1 MATLPVAF
9 PGAGSESAGNSGGS
23 HACHNGNLH
32 SDRRS
37 LCRQIE
43 EDKLGKAPMD
53 RTQPKERASGAT
65 DGQAR
70 PELGVLNGQSAPAA
84 SDVRVV
90 LDALPQP
97 AFIVS
102 IGADEVFRFVHAN
115 GRYRS
120 LFGIGAESHLG
131 DDLRA
136 VLTTDVLVPHVTAF
150 ARASAEGESVSFDV
164 ALDNGRCTLNVDVVQ
179 MPADWSNEPCLLGV
193 VHDVSEHKRIETLL
207 AHRVRH
213 DPLTELPNR
222 VMLIEQLT
230 DAIARAGSRATPR
243 RVGLV
248 LFDLDHFKIVN
259 DSLGIPAGDELFAV
273 VAQRVERV
281 LRAGDTVARLGGD
294 ELAIV
299 CNDAHGERDAVF
311 AAERAR
317 SVLAEPIMLESG
329 EVFVTASIGV
339 ALSTGPDDTPERLL
353 RDANIAMFAAK
364 KQGRGRIEVFQE
376 SMREVAIER
385 LELEGALRRG
395 LVHDEF
401 KVHYQPVIR
410 FDCSEVIGFEALV
423 RWQHPERG
431 ILTPD
436 DFLAV
441 AEETGLIVP
450 IGAWVLREACAQAAQ
465 WADESS
471 YDIPLVVSVNVSARQ
486 LADDTLVPTVRAA
499 LSSSGLDPNL
509 LVLEITETTLMADRD
524 RAIEVLRE
532 ITELGVHIGI
542 DDFGTGQSSL
552 AYLRALPVHS
562 LKIDSSFVEN
572 LGHDPE
578 GAAIVSAVVHLGHA
592 LGLSVTAEGVETT
605 GQLEELRALGC
616 DLGQGFYFAFPQPG
630 PIVQALVR
638 HRFQWRHRESV
649 S

>member
-1 MATLPVAF
+1 
-9 PGAGSESAGNSGGS
+9 
-23 HACHNGNLH
+23 
-32 SDRRS
+32 
-37 LCRQIE
+37 
-43 EDKLGKAPMD
+43 PMD
-53 RTQPKERASGAT
+53 RTQPRGRAKAATNGRARSDRARSDEVGA
-65 DGQAR
+65 DAGAA
-70 PELGVLNGQSAPAA
+70 PEAG
-84 SDVRVV
+84 DVRVV

-102 IGADEVFRFVHAN
+102 IGDDEVFRFVHAN
-115 GRYRS
+115 ARYRA
-120 LFGIGAESHLG
+120 LFGLELDSHLG

-136 VLTTDVLVPHVTAF
+136 VLPTGVLVPHVTAF
-150 ARASAEGESVSFDV
+150 ARASVDGESVSFEV
-164 ALDNGRCTLNVDVVQ
+164 SLENGRRTLNVEVVQ
-179 MPADWSNEPCLLGV
+179 MPEGYAEENCLLGV
-193 VHDVSEHKRIETLL
+193 VHDVSEHKRIEALL

-222 VMLIEQLT
+222 VMLLEQLT
-230 DAIARAGSRATPR
+230 DALARTRSRTTPDR
-243 RVGLV
+243 LGLV
-248 LFDLDHFKIVN
+248 LLDIDHFKIVN
-259 DSLGIPAGDELFAV
+259 DSLGLPAGDELFAV

-299 CNDAHGERDAVF
+299 CNDAHVERDAVVV
-311 AAERAR
+311 AERVR
-317 SVLAEPIMLESG
+317 SVLAEPVMLESG

-339 ALSTGPDDTPERLL
+339 VLSTGDDDTPERLL

-364 KQGRGRIEVFQE
+364 KLGRGRIEIFHE
-376 SMREVAIER
+376 AMRETAIER
-385 LELEGALRRG
+385 LELESALRRG
-395 LVHDEF
+395 LVHNEF
-401 KVHYQPVIR
+401 RVHYQPVIR
-410 FDCSEVIGFEALV
+410 FDTSEVIGFEALV
-423 RWQHPERG
+423 RWEHPERG
-431 ILTPD
+431 MLTPD

-450 IGAWVLREACAQAAQ
+450 IGAWVLREACAQAAR
-465 WADESS
+465 WAEEPN

-486 LADDTLVPTVRAA
+486 LADDELIPTLRAA
-499 LSSSGLDPNL
+499 LVNSHLDPTL

-524 RAIEVLRE
+524 RAIDVLRQV
-532 ITELGVHIGI
+532 TELGVRVGI

-562 LKIDSSFVEN
+562 LKIDSTFVDG
-572 LGHDPE
+572 LGRDPE

-605 GQLEELRALGC
+605 GQLQELRALGC
-616 DLGQGFYFAFPQPG
+616 DLGQGFYFAYPQPG

-638 HRFQWRHRESV
+638 HRFQWRQREAV

>member
-1 MATLPVAF
+1 
-9 PGAGSESAGNSGGS
+9 
-23 HACHNGNLH
+23 
-32 SDRRS
+32 
-37 LCRQIE
+37 
-43 EDKLGKAPMD
+43 MD
-53 RTQPKERASGAT
+53 RTQPRERANGAT
-65 DGQAR
+65 DGRTR
-70 PELGVLNGQSAPAA
+70 PDAQVETTAVDGVAAPAA

-115 GRYRS
+115 ARYRA
-120 LFGIGAESHLG
+120 LFGLDHESDLG

-136 VLTTDVLVPHVTAF
+136 VLTSDVLVPHVTAF

-164 ALDNGRCTLNVDVVQ
+164 SLEHGRRTLTVDVVQ
-179 MPADWSNEPCLLGV
+179 LPEDWADERRLLGV
-193 VHDVSEHKRIETLL
+193 VHDVTEHKRIEALL

-222 VMLIEQLT
+222 VMLLEQLS
-230 DAIARAGSRATPR
+230 DSLMRAGSRTTPR
-243 RVGLV
+243 QVALV

-259 DSLGIPAGDELFAV
+259 DSLGLPAGDELFAV

-299 CNDAHGERDAVF
+299 CNDARGERDAVSV
-311 AAERAR
+311 AERVR
-317 SVLAEPIMLESG
+317 SVLTEPVMLESG

-339 ALSTGPDDTPERLL
+339 ALSTGDHDTPERLL

-364 KQGRGRIEVFQE
+364 KQGRGRIEVFRE
-376 SMREVAIER
+376 SMRETAIER
-385 LELEGALRRG
+385 LELESALRRA
-395 LVHDEF
+395 LVHEEF
-401 KVHYQPVIR
+401 RVHYQPVIR

-423 RWQHPERG
+423 RWEHPERG

-436 DFLAV
+436 DFLQV

-450 IGAWVLREACAQAAQ
+450 IGGWVLREACDQAAR
-465 WADESS
+465 WAEESN

-486 LADDTLVPTVRAA
+486 LADDSLLPTLIDA
-499 LSSSGLDPNL
+499 LTNSRLDPSL

-524 RAIEVLRE
+524 HAIEMLRR
-532 ITELGVHIGI
+532 INDLGVHIGI

-562 LKIDSSFVEN
+562 LKIDSTFVDG
-572 LGHDPE
+572 LGRDPE

-605 GQLEELRALGC
+605 AQLEELRALGC
-616 DLGQGFYFAFPQPG
+616 DLGQGFYFAYPQPG

-638 HRFQWRHRESV
+638 HRFQWRQRASV

>member
-1 MATLPVAF
+1 
-9 PGAGSESAGNSGGS
+9 
-23 HACHNGNLH
+23 
-32 SDRRS
+32 
-37 LCRQIE
+37 
-43 EDKLGKAPMD
+43 MD
-53 RTQPKERASGAT
+53 RTQPRGRASGAT
-65 DGQAR
+65 DGHAR
-70 PELGVLNGQSAPAA
+70 RDAGLPPIVAAPAA
-84 SDVRVV
+84 SDVGVV

-97 AFIVS
+97 AFIVG
-102 IGADEVFRFVHAN
+102 IGDDEVCRFLHAN
-115 GRYRS
+115 ARYRA
-120 LFGIGAESHLG
+120 LFGLDLESHLG

-136 VLTTDVLVPHVTAF
+136 VLPTDVLVPHITAF
-150 ARASAEGESVSFDV
+150 ARASLDGESVSFEV
-164 ALDNGRCTLNVDVVQ
+164 KLEHGRRTLNVDVVQ
-179 MPADWSNEPCLLGV
+179 MPEDWADGRCLLGV
-193 VHDVSEHKRIETLL
+193 VNDVSEHKRIETLL

-222 VMLIEQLT
+222 VMLLEQLT
-230 DAIARAGSRATPR
+230 DALAAPRSRTTPR
-243 RVGLV
+243 GVGLV

-259 DSLGIPAGDELFAV
+259 DSLGISAGDELFAV

-299 CNDAHGERDAVF
+299 CNDARGERDAVF
-311 AAERAR
+311 VAERVR
-317 SVLAEPIMLESG
+317 SVLVEPVMLETG

-339 ALSTGPDDTPERLL
+339 ALSTGDDDTPERLL

-364 KQGRGRIEVFQE
+364 KLGRGRIEVFQE
-376 SMREVAIER
+376 SMRELAVER
-385 LELEGALRRG
+385 LELEGAMRRG
-395 LVHDEF
+395 MVREEF
-401 KVHYQPVIR
+401 RVHYQPVIR

-423 RWQHPERG
+423 RWEHPERG
-431 ILTPD
+431 LLAPH

-450 IGAWVLREACAQAAQ
+450 IGAWVLREACAEAAS
-465 WADESS
+465 WAAESS
-471 YDIPLVVSVNVSARQ
+471 YDVPLVVSVNVSARQ
-486 LADDTLVPTVRAA
+486 LADDELVPTVKSA
-499 LSSSGLDPNL
+499 LASSGLDPSL
-509 LVLEITETTLMADRD
+509 LVLEITETTLMADRE

-532 ITELGVHIGI
+532 ITDLGVHIGI

-562 LKIDSSFVEN
+562 LKIDSSFVDG

-616 DLGQGFYFAFPQPG
+616 DLGQGFYFAYPQPG
-630 PIVQALVR
+630 PIVHALVR
-638 HRFQWRHRESV
+638 HRFQWRQRETV

>member
-1 MATLPVAF
+1 
-9 PGAGSESAGNSGGS
+9 
-23 HACHNGNLH
+23 
-32 SDRRS
+32 
-37 LCRQIE
+37 
-43 EDKLGKAPMD
+43 MD
-53 RTQPKERASGAT
+53 RTQPRGRANGAT

-70 PELGVLNGQSAPAA
+70 RDGGRRAVGSAPAT
-84 SDVRVV
+84 SDVAVV

-97 AFIVS
+97 AFIVG
-102 IGADEVFRFVHAN
+102 IGDDEVCRFVHAN
-115 GRYRS
+115 GRYRD
-120 LFGIGAESHLG
+120 LFGLDLESHLG

-136 VLTTDVLVPHVTAF
+136 VLPTDVLVPHITAF
-150 ARASAEGESVSFDV
+150 ARATLVGESVSFEV
-164 ALDNGRCTLNVDVVQ
+164 KLENGRRTFNVDVVQ
-179 MPADWSNEPCLLGV
+179 MPEDWAEDRCLLGV
-193 VHDVSEHKRIETLL
+193 VNDVSEHKRIEALL

-222 VMLIEQLT
+222 VMLLEQLT
-230 DAIARAGSRATPR
+230 DALARAHSRTTPR

-259 DSLGIPAGDELFAV
+259 DSLGLAAGDELFAV

-311 AAERAR
+311 VAERVR
-317 SVLAEPIMLESG
+317 SVLVEPIMLETG
-329 EVFVTASIGV
+329 EVFVTASSGV
-339 ALSTGPDDTPERLL
+339 AFSLGVDDTPERLL

-364 KQGRGRIEVFQE
+364 KLGRGRIEVFQE
-376 SMREVAIER
+376 SMRELAVER
-385 LELEGALRRG
+385 LELEGALRRA
-395 LVHDEF
+395 LVRDEF
-401 KVHYQPVIR
+401 RVFYQPVIR

-431 ILTPD
+431 LLTPD
-436 DFLAV
+436 DFLAI

-450 IGAWVLREACAQAAQ
+450 IGAWVLHEACAQAAS
-465 WADESS
+465 WAEESS
-471 YDIPLVVSVNVSARQ
+471 YESQLVVSVNVSARQ
-486 LADDTLVPTVRAA
+486 LADESLVPTVRAA
-499 LSSSGLDPNL
+499 LSNTGLDPSL
-509 LVLEITETTLMADRD
+509 LVLEITETTLMADRE
-524 RAIEVLRE
+524 RAIEVLRQ
-532 ITELGVHIGI
+532 INELGVHIGI

-562 LKIDSSFVEN
+562 LKIDSTFVDG
-572 LGHDPE
+572 LGRDPE

-616 DLGQGFYFAFPQPG
+616 DLGQGFYFAYPQPG
-630 PIVQALVR
+630 PIVHALVR
-638 HRFQWRHRESV
+638 HLFQWRQREAV